1 MPDEKTLNDSLN
13 KIIGINPT
21 IDSNKTSSKLD
32 AILKKMAEVQMK
44 AEAEAQDNEEPIGHK
59 LIGSQ
64 LRIPVQELTNAQSSR
79 VVLNDNTQP
88 VAPKDE
94 NPPVKEQE
102 LPPTAKK
109 VFEKLEGTKQTKPKD
124 KKEKKEKPQEPKSK
138 LDTYLEA
145 LEKAGISQ
153 EEAIDILIN
162 VFYKNNFQKTFK
174 ILGFDVTFQIP
185 PPEYDNIRFNKLVQI
200 GPIYKQHEQ
209 GLVMD
214 ITLASA
220 LYKYGDKIFP
230 EQIDGSYEKGFE
242 ARYEFV
248 SHLNQYARRAL
259 FSKFAEFDYVITI
272 VTQTDGVN
280 DFFDSIRNRNI

>member
-21 IDSNKTSSKLD
+21 MDSNKTNSKLD

-44 AEAEAQDNEEPIGHK
+44 AEAAAQENEEPIGHK

-64 LRIPVQELTNAQSSR
+64 FRIPVQELPNA
-79 VVLNDNTQP
+79 QP

-145 LEKAGISQ
+145 LEKANISQ

-220 LYKYGDKIFP
+220 LYKYGDKVFP

-280 DFFDSIRNRNI
+280 DFFDSIRSRNI